1 MRRLSGLLLGLVV
14 LAAPARAEQPRCPL
28 PIGEYMAQFGAM
40 RERPRLGVESERD
53 SLTGSR
59 HVLSVVAGSPADR
72 AGDKAGDIL
81 QKVGGVDP
89 QVWFASKA
97 GWKANWKDG
106 DKAALIVSRNGHD
119 RTREMA
125 LGHVPEETLAAMIG
139 IHVLEGHL
147 AHTDEGQAHEER

>member
-1 MRRLSGLLLGLVV
+1 MRRLSGLLLALIVC
-14 LAAPARAEQPRCPL
+14 AAPVRAEQPRCPL
-28 PIGEYMAQFGAM
+28 PLGECMAQFGAM
-40 RERPRLGVESERD
+40 RERTWLGVESVRD
-53 SLTGSR
+53 SVTGAR

-72 AGDKAGDIL
+72 AGVKAGDIL

-119 RTREMA
+119 RTLEMA

-147 AHTDEGQAHEER
+147 PYTEEGQAHEER